1 LWASVTTCGL
11 GGWRS
16 ILCAT
21 DSRFLFDSGL
31 VRSWLQ
37 ANILQNLPQN
47 LLIAVLLKLLLC
59 LVMIFTY
66 ALFLQVNLHTE
77 PTLVIAQNLR

>member
-1 LWASVTTCGL
+1 
-11 GGWRS
+11 
-16 ILCAT
+16 
-21 DSRFLFDSGL
+21 
-31 VRSWLQ
+31 LQ